1 MSQKEVFNKFKLYFP
16 KFADASEMW
25 FPNGKNSVRVRLNNR
40 KEVVF
45 TFNSELDWRF
55 ETVESFMKSMVKGGI
70 KK

>member
-1 MSQKEVFNKFKLYFP
+1 MSKKEVFNKFKLYFP

-40 KEVVF
+40 KEIVF

>member
-1 MSQKEVFNKFKLYFP
+1 MPQKEVFNKFKLYFP

-40 KEVVF
+40 KEIVF

>member
-1 MSQKEVFNKFKLYFP
+1 MSQKEAFNKFKLYFP

-40 KEVVF
+40 KEIVF

>member
-1 MSQKEVFNKFKLYFP
+1 MLQREVFDKFKFYCP
-16 KFADASEMW
+16 KFAEVSEMW
-25 FPNGKNSVRVRLNNR
+25 FPNGKNSIRVRLNNR